1 MAKVNKETVRCAV
14 YCRKSVEDGLEQEFN
29 SLDAQR
35 EAGENYI
42 ASQKGNGWVCLPQ
55 HYDDGGFSGGNTNRP
70 ALQQL
75 LADIKDRKIDM
86 VVVYKIDRLSRSIFD
101 FGELQSVFDEYGV
114 SFCSVT
120 QEINTRTSSGR
131 MMLNILMT
139 FAQFEREILTE
150 RVRDKVSAAK
160 KRGKHCGGYPVL
172 GYDSDPI
179 TKKLHINEAEA
190 ETVKFVFEE
199 YLRTGSAKAVATALE
214 LKGIRGKVWTTKKG
228 VKHDGQL
235 VNNQMIYRMLKNPLY
250 IGRVPHKETSY
261 PGEHQA
267 IIEQELWDQVQ
278 NLLNGNLR
286 HDPKQ
291 HRSKQNPF
299 IGLLYCGTCG
309 GAMGLVHTKKGN
321 KRYHYYICTE
331 DTKRNFSTCP
341 VKRIPADALQKA
353 VLEQVGELLQST
365 TLIAQMVKTDNS
377 MTAPKFRAVLKN
389 IHGIWSVMCH
399 YEQCRLLQNIISR
412 ILIFDDRLEIEPK
425 VDGIKALL
433 KDVGVEVK

>member
-1 MAKVNKETVRCAV
+1 MAT
-14 YCRKSVEDGLEQEFN
+14 
-29 SLDAQR
+29 
-35 EAGENYI
+35 
-42 ASQKGNGWVCLPQ
+42 
-55 HYDDGGFSGGNTNRP
+55 T
-70 ALQQL
+70 
-75 LADIKDRKIDM
+75 
-86 VVVYKIDRLSRSIFD
+86 
-101 FGELQSVFDEYGV
+101 
-114 SFCSVT
+114 
-120 QEINTRTSSGR
+120 
-131 MMLNILMT
+131 
-139 FAQFEREILTE
+139 
-150 RVRDKVSAAK
+150 
-160 KRGKHCGGYPVL
+160 
-172 GYDSDPI
+172 
-179 TKKLHINEAEA
+179 
-190 ETVKFVFEE
+190 
-199 YLRTGSAKAVATALE
+199 LE

-228 VKHDGQL
+228 VKHDGQK

-278 NLLNGNLR
+278 NLLKGNLR

-299 IGLLYCGTCG
+299 VGLLYCGTCG